1 MRAIVFAL
9 GLFAGAAYAA
19 DATITWTMP
28 TQNTD
33 NSAIPASGSGSIAST
48 RVEWGSCTSTGGF
61 GTKAGE
67 RIVNAPATTTTIT
80 GLASGSTFCFR
91 AFVRNT
97 AGAES
102 AASNVVSRVMPS
114 PTPKPP
120 VLSSTV
126 SVVWSYKRTGR
137 GESLEVVGSAPIGTE
152 CGALIVAE
160 AGMYELPRGSYTLD
174 RPLRG
179 GVPVTFCG

>member
-9 GLFAGAAYAA
+9 GLFASAAYAA

-48 RVEWGSCTSTGGF
+48 RVEWGTCSGTSF

-80 GLASGSTFCFR
+80 GLTSGSTFCFR

-126 SVVWSYKRTGR
+126 SVVWSYKRAGPHET
-137 GESLEVVGSAPIGTE
+137 LEVVGSAPIGTE
-152 CGALIVAE
+152 CGALIVAA

-179 GVPVTFCG
+179 GTPVTFCG